1 MTLKQLITYIG
12 DMAIQEKLVNYSA
25 SAGSIAELNPLTI
38 DLYPVLFITP
48 SGDHYIN
55 ENTTVFTLTLTY
67 IDRLLEDS
75 SNDIDIYSTSIEELK
90 NIIRGIRLIDGV
102 LDVEEEYVIRNFTN
116 TEALNDR
123 VSGSYATIRIR
134 VDNQTVCWEE

>member
-12 DMAIQEKLVNYSA
+12 DMAINEKLVNYSA

-48 SGDHYIN
+48 SGDHYITD
-55 ENTTVFTLTLTY
+55 NTTVFTLTLTY